1 MAKHPVRKL
10 DSLDAMESELRTR
23 LRECEGYIN
32 ANHKVASVCFSY
44 PDRVAALKK
53 ARGERLRG
61 CCAAHARRG
70 AAADDAPVLAPAHP
84 PPRQQKAV

>member
-44 PDRVAALKK
+44 PDRVAALTK

-61 CCAAHARRG
+61 
-70 AAADDAPVLAPAHP
+70 
-84 PPRQQKAV
+84 